1 MEEKSKAQ
9 ETKSNGSAG
18 KAPKKKR
25 LWTKIVGIALLVVVL
40 IFAGVLFFIDS
51 ILETGIRTGGSM
63 ILKTKV
69 EVDSVR
75 LKILRGTLDI
85 KNLRV
90 GNPEGS
96 TNPYAF
102 QLPGFHLG
110 LDIGSLTSDKI
121 VVNKVEITG
130 LKVDYE
136 PRLKGGS
143 NLQVL
148 LDNMQDPDKK
158 PPAEATGSKDAE
170 SVEKETSKKVVI
182 RELIVQDGEI
192 SVTLLGQS
200 AYLPLPAL
208 TMTGIGEESDVT
220 MVEAVTEFMKKLVGS
235 VIDSSV
241 SVVNSLGSNLK
252 AAGETIGNTAGSTLK
267 SAGKELESAAGG
279 AIDSIKGLFGSKQDE
294 KK

>member
-9 ETKSNGSAG
+9 EAAANGSVG

-25 LWTKIVGIALLVVVL
+25 LWTKIIGIVLLVIVL

-102 QLPGFHLG
+102 ELPGFHFN
-110 LDIGSLTSDKI
+110 LDIGSLMSDKI
-121 VVNKVEITG
+121 IVNKIEITG

-143 NLQVL
+143 NLQLL
-148 LDNMQDPDKK
+148 LDNMQDPNKK
-158 PPAEATGSKDAE
+158 PPAEATEGKDAE

-200 AYLPLPAL
+200 AYLPLPPL

-220 MVEAVTEFMKKLVGS
+220 MAEAVTEFMKKLVGS

-252 AAGETIGNTAGSTLK
+252 AAGETIGNAAGSNLK
-267 SAGKELESAAGG
+267 AAGKELESAAGG
-279 AIDSIKGLFGSKQDE
+279 AIDRDRKSVV
-294 KK
+294 